1 MCKSVDIVIKLD
13 QKNEDDKE
21 NNTSKKL
28 QE

>member
-1 MCKSVDIVIKLD
+1 MRKSVDIVIKLD
-13 QKNEDDKE
+13 RKNEDDKE

>member
-1 MCKSVDIVIKLD
+1 MRKSVDIVIKLD

>member
-1 MCKSVDIVIKLD
+1 MRKNVDIVIKLD